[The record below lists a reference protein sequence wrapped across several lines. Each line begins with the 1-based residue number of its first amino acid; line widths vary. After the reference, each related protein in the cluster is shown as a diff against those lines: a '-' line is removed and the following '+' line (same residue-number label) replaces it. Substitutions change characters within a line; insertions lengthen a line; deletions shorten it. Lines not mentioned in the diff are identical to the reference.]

1 MINKLTRISL
11 TGMMGS
17 GKTSIGKIL
26 AKKISLPFYDS
37 DNDIEDKL
45 NIKISEIFEK
55 YGESWFRKQEEKI
68 CKDILKKEKFVL
80 ALGGGA
86 ITNKLIRDN
95 IAKNSLLI
103 YLKTDENILFE
114 RLKNDKSRPLLKET
128 NLKKQ
133 GMLGITFSNES
144 DYDLI
149 QEDDLFNFIDLES
162 FSPGKQLTIEI
173 IHSDGSKDVIK
184 ADHTYNQQQ
193 IEWYKE
199 GSALN
204 LIKKSN

>member
-17 GKTSIGKIL
+17 GKTSIGKML
-26 AKKISLPFYDS
+26 AKQINLPFYDS
-37 DNDIEDKL
+37 DNYIEDKL

-55 YGESWFRKQEEKI
+55 YGESWFREQEEKI
-68 CKDILKKEKFVL
+68 CNDILKKEKFVL

-95 IAKNSLLI
+95 ISKNSLLV

-114 RLKNDKSRPLLKET
+114 RLKNDKSRPLLKGT

-133 GMLGITFSNES
+133 INNILTALEKNQSGDKTYRQVLTDIKREVNKLQSESKASMDNFGAGI
-144 DYDLI
+144 
-149 QEDDLFNFIDLES
+149 
-162 FSPGKQLTIEI
+162 
-173 IHSDGSKDVIK
+173 
-184 ADHTYNQQQ
+184 AD
-193 IEWYKE
+193 I
-199 GSALN
+199 
-204 LIKKSN
+204 

>member
-17 GKTSIGKIL
+17 GKTSIGKLL
-26 AKKISLPFYDS
+26 AKKINLPFYDS
-37 DNDIEDKL
+37 DENIEDKL
-45 NIKISEIFEK
+45 SLKISEIFET

-68 CKDILKKEKFVL
+68 CINILKKEKFVL

-86 ITNKLIRDN
+86 ITNVKIRDS

-114 RLKNDKSRPLLKET
+114 RLKNDKSRPLLKGT

-133 GMLGITFSNES
+133 INSILEDREKLYSKSNIIIENNVN
-144 DYDLI
+144 DI
-149 QEDDLFNFIDLES
+149 EAVVE
-162 FSPGKQLTIEI
+162 EI
-173 IHSDGSKDVIK
+173 IS
-184 ADHTYNQQQ
+184 
-193 IEWYKE
+193 
-199 GSALN
+199 
-204 LIKKSN
+204 LIKKSKL

>member
-37 DNDIEDKL
+37 DDDIEDKL
-45 NIKISEIFEK
+45 KIKISEIFEK
-55 YGESWFRKQEEKI
+55 YGESWFREQEEKI
-68 CKDILKKEKFVL
+68 CNDILQKEKFVL

-95 IAKNSLLI
+95 IAKNSFLV

-114 RLKNDKSRPLLKET
+114 RLKNDKSRPLLKGS
-128 NLKKQ
+128 NLKKKISSI
-133 GMLGITFSNES
+133 LKDREKLYSES
-144 DYDLI
+144 DIIIENNVNDI
-149 QEDDLFNFIDLES
+149 EAVVE
-162 FSPGKQLTIEI
+162 EI
-173 IHSDGSKDVIK
+173 IS
-184 ADHTYNQQQ
+184 
-193 IEWYKE
+193 
-199 GSALN
+199 
-204 LIKKSN
+204 LIKNIKL

>member
-55 YGESWFRKQEEKI
+55 YGESWFREQEEKI
-68 CKDILKKEKFVL
+68 CNDILKKEKFVL

-95 IAKNSLLI
+95 IAKNSLLV

-114 RLKNDKSRPLLKET
+114 RLKNDKSRPLLKGSNLNKQISNILRDREKFYSKSNIVIENNVNDIET
-128 NLKKQ
+128 VA
-133 GMLGITFSNES
+133 E
-144 DYDLI
+144 
-149 QEDDLFNFIDLES
+149 
-162 FSPGKQLTIEI
+162 EI
-173 IHSDGSKDVIK
+173 MSLV
-184 ADHTYNQQQ
+184 
-193 IEWYKE
+193 
-199 GSALN
+199 
-204 LIKKSN
+204 KKSKL

>member
-17 GKTSIGKIL
+17 GKTSIGKLL
-26 AKKISLPFYDS
+26 AKKINLPFYDS
-37 DNDIEDKL
+37 DEDIEDKL
-45 NIKISEIFEK
+45 SLKISEIFET

-68 CKDILKKEKFVL
+68 CIDILKKEKFVL

-86 ITNKLIRDN
+86 ITNVKIRDS

-114 RLKNDKSRPLLKET
+114 RLKNDKSRPLLKGT

-133 GMLGITFSNES
+133 INSILEDREKLYSKSNIIIENNVN
-144 DYDLI
+144 DI
-149 QEDDLFNFIDLES
+149 EAVVE
-162 FSPGKQLTIEI
+162 EI
-173 IHSDGSKDVIK
+173 IS
-184 ADHTYNQQQ
+184 
-193 IEWYKE
+193 
-199 GSALN
+199 
-204 LIKKSN
+204 LIKKSKL